1 MTMKW
6 NIILPVLF
14 ISSLVA
20 MPLRAQQES
29 QAERS
34 PQTGQNTRTQGQTL
48 DALLEAALEQNPALR
63 AARQRVEAA
72 RLQAPQAAALPDL
85 NIGAGIFAVPVETRL
100 GPQRAT
106 LSFSQSFPWFGTL
119 GAEENAALA
128 RARQAEA
135 DYNDQRL
142 RLFFDIRETWYRMY
156 VLERSI
162 ERNNEQLGFL
172 RTLLELAG
180 VRYEG
185 GDTGYTDVL
194 RLEMEVEEFLTR
206 IRSLEDA
213 RTALRAR
220 MARATGMEVRED
232 FAFPRSLDPLP
243 MLPGE
248 EVLRERMLRNN
259 PQLLAFEEERMYW
272 GHRSDAARRSGYP
285 KFTLG
290 LTYIAIDPRTD
301 MQVEG
306 SGRDAIMPQ
315 LGISVPLFGSRYS
328 SMEEQAARQEIAAR
342 ESGTDRSNLLRVRL
356 EEALRD
362 HRDAR
367 RRLELNERLLEI
379 AEQTRDIGLQ
389 EYAAGITS
397 LEELL
402 GIERSLLRYALEKE
416 EAEADLRISHDFI
429 KYLTAEE

>member
-14 ISSLVA
+14 ITSLVA
-20 MPLRAQQES
+20 MPIRAQQGS

-34 PQTGQNTRTQGQTL
+34 PQTGQRNRTPGQTL
-48 DALLEAALEQNPALR
+48 DGLLVTALEHNPALR
-63 AARQRVEAA
+63 AARERHEAA

-119 GAEENAALA
+119 GAEENAVLA
-128 RARQAEA
+128 RARQVEA
-135 DYNDQRL
+135 DYHDQRL
-142 RLFFDIRETWYRMY
+142 RVFFDIRETWYRMY

-162 ERNNEQLGFL
+162 ESNNDQLAFL
-172 RTLLELAG
+172 RTLLELAR

-194 RLEMEVEEFLTR
+194 RLEMEVEEVLTR
-206 IRSLEDA
+206 VRSLEDG
-213 RTALRAR
+213 RTVLRTKLS
-220 MARATGMEVRED
+220 RATGMEVRED
-232 FAFPRSLDPLP
+232 FAFPRSLDPFATLP
-243 MLPGE
+243 AE
-248 EVLRERMLRNN
+248 EALRDRMLRNN
-259 PQLLAFEEERMYW
+259 PQLHRLEEERSYW
-272 GHRSDAARRSGYP
+272 HYRGVAARRSGYP

-315 LGISVPLFGSRYS
+315 VGISVPLFGSRYS
-328 SMEEQAARQEIAAR
+328 SMEEQAVRQENAAR
-342 ESGTDRSNLLRVRL
+342 ESGTDRSNLLLVRL
-356 EEALRD
+356 EETLRD
-362 HRDAR
+362 HRDATR
-367 RRLELNERLLEI
+367 RIELNERLLAI

-397 LEELL
+397 LEDLL
-402 GIERSLLRYALEKE
+402 GIERSLLRYALDKA
-416 EAEADLRISHDFI
+416 EAEADLRISRDFI